1 MASGQ
6 RNPDQVVSGASWV
19 SILHDLIPRMKKEPQ
34 TVQVIADRYRIPNFE
49 ALQII
54 KLIQR
59 DYTVSIRTTN
69 TIKYFRIITNE

>member
-1 MASGQ
+1 
-6 RNPDQVVSGASWV
+6 
-19 SILHDLIPRMKKEPQ
+19 MKKEPQ